1 MQNLEQLNASR
12 SKHQAEI
19 RELEGQIAQWEAHL
33 NNANFAASPA
43 GNDLLINVRD
53 AESRVRLIEH
63 KISVIDQD
71 IAWIDRKTNGVE
83 LMAGYKATME
93 SWSLDKVDLE
103 GKRKAL
109 STRLA
114 ETKSQAEK
122 AIADARQAEEEAARA
137 YAQAVAWSDVEG
149 EKKAAEDAQKAAKAL
164 NIAMEHQRRQILI
177 ITALEQ
183 EIETVDKHI
192 EEAAQEILKAEKSAV
207 SLALERLEEEWDASV
222 KELLTVGAKLYAA
235 KRYMGRDGW
244 AFRDFKIG
252 SQLESHISWGSSH
265 LADMSAKFAPSQIID
280 IQFPDEHPVNNA
292 A

>member
-1 MQNLEQLNASR
+1 MKNLEQLNARR
-12 SKHQAEI
+12 SKHEAEI
-19 RELEGQIAQWEAHL
+19 HELEEQIARWEGHL
-33 NNANFAASPA
+33 KDANFAASPA

-53 AESRVRLIEH
+53 AESKVGRIEH
-63 KISVIDQD
+63 KIFLIDQD

-93 SWSLDKVDLE
+93 NWSLDKVDLE

-164 NIAMEHQRRQILI
+164 NIAMEHQRRQVLI

-207 SLALERLEEEWDASV
+207 SLAVDRLEEEWDASA
-222 KELLTVGAKLYAA
+222 KELLAVGAKLYAA
-235 KRYMGRDGW
+235 KRYMGRDGM
-244 AFRDFKIG
+244 AFNGFKVG
-252 SQLESHISWGSSH
+252 SQLEENTSWESRH
-265 LADMSAKFAPSQIID
+265 LASMSAKFSPSQIID
-280 IQFPDEHPVNNA
+280 IQFTDEYPVNNA